1 MNRDTEDFVEILRQY
16 LILYKFRT
24 SISANRLFVSYQNP
38 CIKKLISK
46 VMLLG
51 DETSWV
57 LLAYEVRALMH
68 AINALERYFIP
79 SATIEYDQKTD
90 LKRALI
96 DHAGPL
102 NLDFHLSKL

>member
-1 MNRDTEDFVEILRQY
+1 
-16 LILYKFRT
+16 
-24 SISANRLFVSYQNP
+24 
-38 CIKKLISK
+38 
-46 VMLLG
+46 MLLG

-102 NLDFHLSKL
+102 NLDFHLSKLWEINFFYLFPNWSNLWHFLIASGID